1 MLKKTLL
8 VGGSVALVLALLF
21 GTAIVPYA
29 KSSWRNVQ
37 ESVQQAIPI
46 HAQIDAAREQIRD
59 IGPEIRDM
67 VAKVAQEKVAIGGLE
82 KEIEG
87 LAAQVKDEEAKIVS
101 LRNHLKTDEQHYVSK
116 GRAFTNDQVRNDLQ
130 KRFDRLKSTQG
141 RLASMQQVLDA
152 RLSALD
158 AAMAKLDETKAQR
171 HELEVIV
178 EELEA
183 RMRVVEVQ
191 QQANHLSLDT
201 SQLSA
206 ARNMMNDIRA
216 RIEAAEQEASLM
228 PKYLGEIPVET
239 SEASEDIESQIDAY
253 FGQNDEENT
262 SRVSG

>member
-8 VGGSVALVLALLF
+8 VGGSVALVVALLF
-21 GTAIVPYA
+21 GTSVVPYA

-37 ESVQQAIPI
+37 DRVQQAIPI
-46 HAQIDAAREQIRD
+46 KAQIDAAREQIRD

-67 VAKVAQEKVAIGGLE
+67 VAKVASEKVAIGNLE
-82 KEIEG
+82 KEINS
-87 LAAQVKDEEAKIVS
+87 LAAHIRDEEAVIVN
-101 LRNHLKTDEQHYVSK
+101 RREHLKGDLQHYVSK
-116 GRAFTNDQVRNDLQ
+116 GRAYTNDQVRDDLQ
-130 KRFDRLKSTQG
+130 KRFDRLKSTQA
-141 RLASMQQVLDA
+141 RLASMQQVMDA
-152 RLSALD
+152 RQAALD

-171 HELEVIV
+171 YELEVIV

-201 SQLSA
+201 SQLSS
-206 ARNMMNDIRA
+206 ARKMMNDIRA
-216 RIEAAEQEASLM
+216 RIEAAEQEASLL

-239 SEASEDIESQIDAY
+239 NESSEDIESQIDAY
-253 FGQNDEENT
+253 FGQNS

>member
-21 GTAIVPYA
+21 GTSVVPYA

-46 HAQIDAAREQIRD
+46 HAQLDAAREQIRD

-67 VAKVAQEKVAIGGLE
+67 VAKVASEKVAIGGLE

-87 LAAQVKDEEAKIVS
+87 LASQIKDEETKIVS
-101 LRNHLKTDEQHYVSK
+101 LREHLKGDEQHYVTK
-116 GRAFTNDQVRNDLQ
+116 GRAYTNDQVRNDLQ
-130 KRFDRLKSTQG
+130 KRFDRLKSSQA
-141 RLASMQQVLDA
+141 RLTSMQQVLDA
-152 RLSALD
+152 RQAALD
-158 AAMAKLDETKAQR
+158 AAMSKLDETKSQR

-206 ARNMMNDIRA
+206 ARKMMNEIRA

-228 PKYLGEIPVET
+228 PKYLGEIPVEDT
-239 SEASEDIESQIDAY
+239 EASEDIETQIDAY
-253 FGQNDEENT
+253 FQTEGE
-262 SRVSG
+262 RVSS